1 MTGGSGSPGDE
12 SENGKAKALPA
23 LAMKTKRLQVG

>member
-12 SENGKAKALPA
+12 SENGKAKALPT